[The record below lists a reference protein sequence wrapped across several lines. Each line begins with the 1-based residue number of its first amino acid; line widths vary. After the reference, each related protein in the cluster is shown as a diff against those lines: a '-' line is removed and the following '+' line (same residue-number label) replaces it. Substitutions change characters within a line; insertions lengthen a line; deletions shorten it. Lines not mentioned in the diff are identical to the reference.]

1 MKVTSGALDTH
12 FGVRLLRN
20 SVLVLIVL
28 GIAFTLLLA
37 AGPAAADGPHDLLVP
52 IVLEEGRTPPK
63 VVDPPSVPE
72 PPKVRTNV
80 PIILE
85 ETRDAPKR
93 VQRQVQGNGAS
104 ITQQNSTTLVSN
116 TEQATGSDLAVSA
129 DVAQPFTTGSEA
141 GGYRLT
147 GVQLFLGL
155 ISGTAPGFSVSI
167 HEDSSSG
174 LPGSSLGA
182 LTMVGSLSNTASLV
196 QFTASGIGISLDAGT
211 TYWVVLDTDPQP
223 ANTDFVTK
231 LTSSKAEDTAAAG
244 WSIGD
249 LRRWR
254 TLSAN
259 EWPAGNTNLS
269 TIHPIIIQGH
279 AKKDTILPANFDCN
293 AYLGWEHTNGR
304 QWDSADR
311 VWRQVG
317 SYYYTGQYANTGE
330 PICERRFSS
339 AGPGTYAEK
348 LGYGM
353 TLCSQ
358 APTWQT
364 VDPET
369 GEAVGGPD
377 RVHKT
382 GHLTSS
388 GQEIC
393 SDFDGLRSTKKY
405 RQEQQLKQL
414 CSREPTHALC
424 N

>member
-1 MKVTSGALDTH
+1 MKVKSGVLGSHLGVGFLKISAL
-12 FGVRLLRN
+12 VA
-20 SVLVLIVL
+20 LVLGVTL
-28 GIAFTLLLA
+28 ALLLA
-37 AGPAAADGPHDLLVP
+37 PGSAKADGPYDFLIP
-52 IVLEEGRTPPK
+52 IVLEEGRVSVK
-63 VVDPPSVPE
+63 VVEHPGVEGLQP
-72 PPKVRTNV
+72 
-80 PIILE
+80 
-85 ETRDAPKR
+85 R
-93 VQRQVQGNGAS
+93 VLRQVQGQVQG
-104 ITQQNSTTLVSN
+104 TQTSTTLVSN
-116 TEQATGSDLAVSA
+116 TGEATGNDLAVSA

-147 GVQLFLGL
+147 GVQLLLGL
-155 ISGTAPGFSVSI
+155 KAGTAPGISASI

-182 LTMVGSLSNTASLV
+182 LTMVGSLQNTASLV

-211 TYWVVLDTDPQP
+211 TYWVVLDTHLTT
-223 ANTDFVTK
+223 ANANFITK
-231 LTSSKAEDTAAAG
+231 VTSSKAEDTAAAG

-254 TLSAN
+254 ALSATQ
-259 EWPAGNTNLS
+259 WPAGNTNQS
-269 TIHPIIIQGH
+269 TVHPISIQGF

-317 SYYYTGQYANTGE
+317 SYFYKGQYANTGD

-339 AGPGTYAEK
+339 AGPGTLAEK
-348 LGYGM
+348 LGYGL

-364 VDPET
+364 IDPAT
-369 GEAVGGPD
+369 GEAVGGPA

-405 RQEQQLKQL
+405 RQEQHLKQL
-414 CSREPTHALC
+414 CSREPGHALC

>member
-1 MKVTSGALDTH
+1 MKVTSGDLGSH
-12 FGVRLLRN
+12 LGVGLLKI
-20 SVLVLIVL
+20 SVLVALAL
-28 GIAFTLLLA
+28 GVTLALLLA
-37 AGPAAADGPHDLLVP
+37 PGSVRADGPNDLLIP

-63 VVDPPSVPE
+63 VVEPPSV
-72 PPKVRTNV
+72 RG
-80 PIILE
+80 
-85 ETRDAPKR
+85 
-93 VQRQVQGNGAS
+93 VQQDGAQADQS
-104 ITQQNSTTLVSN
+104 SSTLVSN
-116 TEQATGSDLAVSA
+116 TGQATGNDLAVSA

-147 GVQLFLGL
+147 GVQLLLGL
-155 ISGTAPGFSVSI
+155 KSGTAPGFSVSI
-167 HEDSSSG
+167 HEDLSSG

-182 LTMVGSLSNTASLV
+182 LTMAGSLSNTTSLV

-211 TYWVVLDTDPQP
+211 TYWVVLDTHLQT
-223 ANTDFVTK
+223 ANADFVTK
-231 LTSSKAEDTAAAG
+231 VTSSFAEDTAAAG
-244 WSIGD
+244 WSIGN

-254 TLSAN
+254 NLPAN
-259 EWPAGNTNLS
+259 QWPAGNTNKS
-269 TIHPIIIQGH
+269 NVHPITIQGF

-293 AYLGWEHTNGR
+293 EYLGWEHTNGR

-317 SYYYTGQYANTGE
+317 SYFYKGQYANTGE

-339 AGPGTYAEK
+339 TGPGTLAEK
-348 LGYGM
+348 LGYGL

-364 VDPET
+364 VDPAT

-393 SDFDGLRSTKKY
+393 SDFNGLRSTKKY
-405 RQEQQLKQL
+405 IQEQQLKQL
-414 CSREPTHALC
+414 CSREPGHALC
-424 N
+424 S

>member
-1 MKVTSGALDTH
+1 MKVTAGQIRWSLPGVVVPAL
-12 FGVRLLRN
+12 LA
-20 SVLVLIVL
+20 L
-28 GIAFTLLLA
+28 GIALTLLLVP
-37 AGPAAADGPHDLLVP
+37 GSVRADGPYDFLVP
-52 IVLEEGRTPPK
+52 IVLEEGRDVPK
-63 VVDPPSVPE
+63 VV
-72 PPKVRTNV
+72 K
-80 PIILE
+80 
-85 ETRDAPKR
+85 RD
-93 VQRQVQGNGAS
+93 VQGNGAS

-116 TEQATGSDLAVSA
+116 TGQATGNDLAVSA

-147 GVQLFLGL
+147 GVQLLLGL
-155 ISGTAPGFSVSI
+155 QSGTAPGFSVSI
-167 HEDSSSG
+167 HEDLSSG

-182 LTMVGSLSNTASLV
+182 LTMVGSLSNTTSLV
-196 QFTASGIGISLDAGT
+196 QFTASGNGISLDAGT
-211 TYWVVLDTDPQP
+211 TYWVVLDTHLQT
-223 ANTDFVTK
+223 ANANFVTK
-231 LTSSKAEDTAAAG
+231 VTTSHAEDTAAAG
-244 WSIGD
+244 WSIGN

-254 TLSAN
+254 DLSAN
-259 EWPAGNTNLS
+259 QWPAGNTNLS
-269 TIHPIIIQGH
+269 TVHPIIIQGY
-279 AKKDTILPANFDCN
+279 AKRDTILPANFDCN

-317 SYYYTGQYANTGE
+317 SYYFTGQYANTGE

-339 AGPGTYAEK
+339 VGAGSYADK

-353 TLCSQ
+353 TLCSL

-364 VDPET
+364 IDPET

-405 RQEQQLKQL
+405 IQEQQLKQL